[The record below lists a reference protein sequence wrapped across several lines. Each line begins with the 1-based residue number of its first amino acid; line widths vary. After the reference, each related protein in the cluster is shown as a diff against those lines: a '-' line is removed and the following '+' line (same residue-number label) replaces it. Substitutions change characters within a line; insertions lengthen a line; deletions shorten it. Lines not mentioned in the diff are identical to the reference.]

1 MKTLKKILKAVLI
14 LIAVLVIGFIGLIVY
29 AMISDYKPEEKE
41 LILRSDN
48 PSVLNDSLTISL
60 LTWNIGYAGLDKDM
74 DFFKDGGTK
83 VITPEREVS
92 GKYFRNW
99 KFL

>member
-1 MKTLKKILKAVLI
+1 MKILKKILKAFLI
-14 LIAVLVIGFIGLIVY
+14 IIAVLVLGFIGLIVY

-41 LILRSDN
+41 IISQSDN
-48 PSVLNDSLTISL
+48 PSVLNDSLTLSL

-83 VITPEREVS
+83 VITPEDKCLE
-92 GKYFRNW
+92 
-99 KFL
+99 